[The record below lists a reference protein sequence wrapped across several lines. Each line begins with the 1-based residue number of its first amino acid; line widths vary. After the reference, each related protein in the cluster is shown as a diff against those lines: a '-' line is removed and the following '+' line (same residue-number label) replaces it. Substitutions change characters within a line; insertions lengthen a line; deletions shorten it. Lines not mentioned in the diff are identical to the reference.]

1 MAKKSGGLGRD
12 FYSLLDDNMPENK
25 KNGFSTLI
33 ISDIEPRSDQPRKT
47 FEREALET
55 LAESIGTYGV
65 LQPIIVRENA
75 VLAGSYEIIAGE
87 RRWRAAKMA
96 GLSEIPVVIL
106 DGDDLK
112 AAQVSIIENIQR
124 ENLNPVEEALA
135 YRTLMDKFDLTQE
148 QVATQVG
155 KSRSNVANMMRLLD
169 LPERVLDMLREG
181 LLSTG
186 HARALLGLEREEDMP
201 LLAERIVQSEMT
213 VREVERAVK
222 AMNDAANA
230 EPADP
235 AAVEE
240 TAENKLRRVYIRD
253 LEHRILEKM
262 GRKAK
267 ITNSSKKKVIE
278 LTYDNEEDLEEL
290 LKALCGDD
298 FFEERT

>member
-25 KNGFSTLI
+25 KNGVSTLRI
-33 ISDIEPRSDQPRKT
+33 ADIEPRSDQPRKT

-65 LQPIIVRENA
+65 LQPIIVRENV

-106 DGDDLK
+106 DSDDLK

-169 LPERVLDMLREG
+169 LPESVLDMLREG

-267 ITNSSKKKVIE
+267 ITNSPKKKVIE
-278 LTYDNEEDLEEL
+278 LTYDSDEDLEEL

-298 FFEERT
+298 FFTEE